1 MCGSEPADSLQRGVP
16 PPLESGHSNESIR
29 RGAVTDGEWFRFLS
43 QQPGIDEVN
52 FWQPGGGRGFNV
64 LTLGA
69 PLLFKLH
76 WPDNFIVG
84 GGFFTSFSRLP
95 ISMVWETFDI
105 KNGVR
110 TYAEMRARVEHY
122 RRTVPSPREDYEI
135 GNIILQDP
143 FFLPRERWIPAPAD
157 FARSVVQGKGYDL
170 AQPVGRAL
178 WDEVLA
184 ACTLTSRRI
193 AERPVAVDG
202 PMFGEAQLGRVRL
215 RQGAFRV
222 MVTDAYSRRCAISGE
237 KALPVLQAAHIKPV
251 TEGGQ
256 HRLDNGL
263 LLRSDVHTLFDRGY
277 ITVTPDHRILVASK
291 KLKDDYDNGEPYVP
305 FHGSKILLPA
315 NSPNGL
321 RDQLQYNDI
330 LFRG

>member
-1 MCGSEPADSLQRGVP
+1 MRAYV
-16 PPLESGHSNESIR
+16 
-29 RGAVTDGEWFRFLS
+29 AVTDGDWFRFLS
-43 QQPGIDEVN
+43 EQPGIDEVN

-76 WPDNFIVG
+76 SPNNFIVG
-84 GGFFTSFSRLP
+84 GGFFASFSRLP
-95 ISMVWETFDI
+95 ISIVWETFGE

-122 RRTVPSPREDYEI
+122 RRKGASPHEDYEI
-135 GNIILQDP
+135 GNIILEDP
-143 FFLPRERWIPAPAD
+143 FFLSRERWIPAPTD
-157 FARSVVQGKGYDL
+157 FAPSVVQGKGYDL
-170 AQPVGRAL
+170 TQPIGRAL
-178 WDEVLA
+178 WDAVLVA
-184 ACTLTSRRI
+184 RASTVHRVS
-193 AERPVAVDG
+193 ERPVQIEG
-202 PMFGEAQLGRVRL
+202 PMYAETQRGRVRL

-222 MVTDAYSRRCAISGE
+222 MVTDAYGRRCAISGE

-251 TEGGQ
+251 AEGGQ

-277 ITVTPDHRILVASK
+277 ITVTPENRVLVASK
-291 KLKDDYDNGEPYVP
+291 ALKDDFDNGEPYAP
-305 FHGSKILLPA
+305 YHGSKILLPGSEDERP
-315 NSPNGL
+315 SPE
-321 RDQLQYNDI
+321 QLQWHNET